1 MAHKHAALIID
12 WAQNGTPYEWRD
24 MGGTWR
30 SCTTPTWNEH
40 MEWRRADL
48 TAWQKELWDAAHS
61 TDKKVEFEYE
71 DNVWVQADAMT
82 DPDSFEYHKLQN
94 RNWWR
99 VVDVEAA
106 WKTKLRNAVRAGH
119 RVEYKPSDDRPWE
132 ESTVTRRPDAE
143 DPFGKNVVESQ
154 YRIVYVE
161 DQWKTDLRNAV
172 LNGDRVEIRV
182 HKDIWAESTI
192 NIIPDDISFPFL
204 SQYQYRVVEAAWKT
218 ELRQSVRDGDRVF
231 MFDRGDWSYSS
242 INMNPDKFDF
252 LDTKESDYRI
262 TVMPKTYKRYIWADG
277 HSVSQA
283 TLDQTPFDNIEITLD
298 KATNKVI
305 DVRLIK

>member
-161 DQWKTDLRNAV
+161 DQWKT
-172 LNGDRVEIRV
+172 
-182 HKDIWAESTI
+182 
-192 NIIPDDISFPFL
+192 
-204 SQYQYRVVEAAWKT
+204 
-218 ELRQSVRDGDRVF
+218 ELRQSVRDGYKVF